1 MVKSTEGVLSAV
13 PQLQTEE
20 KHSAALS
27 QLHWPVHHCRLN
39 TLNKRHIEKTFVWPG
54 KPFKLKSF

>member
-39 TLNKRHIEKTFVWPG
+39 TLNKRTHWTDICVTWWAF
-54 KPFKLKSF
+54 